1 MNPFFKVLSIAL
13 PSVVAGGLL
22 FQSPVG
28 HADDKNKNKNKRD
41 DSSLVIKSKN
51 GNSVTING
59 NLGLGNLDGI
69 RALVRSRLQGA
80 RAAILSS
87 NMPPQLR
94 DKALA
99 RFDKVNAIVDR
110 KLAKIDF
117 RDLEQLGEQMEDLG
131 EEIEGAMEG
140 LEEEMEALAKS
151 DPSFKRQLKAL
162 DNQFDFHLDFD
173 DDGDDDRRGYSM
185 PAPPTAPT
193 PPMPPVPPV
202 APMAPT
208 APLPPTPPLP
218 PAPPAGWSSVDV
230 SGYDDDSFDG
240 SDLKLRGD
248 QRNRLREVRQQADA
262 QIRNAKKQLDRLS
275 EQLNA
280 ALKNDRTQTS
290 EAIRLVEAI
299 SAQEVIIRKA
309 RVTAWLNARDLLDAR
324 QRDVLERGR

>member
-1 MNPFFKVLSIAL
+1 MNPVFKVLSIAL

-28 HADDKNKNKNKRD
+28 YADDKNKDKRD
-41 DSSLVIKSKN
+41 DNSLVIKSKN

-87 NMPPQLR
+87 NMPPQVR

-151 DPSFKRQLKAL
+151 DPTLKRQLKAL
-162 DNQFDFHLDFD
+162 GKQFDFHMDFD
-173 DDGDDDRRGYSM
+173 DDGDDDSWGYSM
-185 PAPPTAPT
+185 PAPPM
-193 PPMPPVPPV
+193 PPMPPMPPV
-202 APMAPT
+202 APMAPM
-208 APLPPTPPLP
+208 APLPPRPPLP

-248 QRNRLREVRQQADA
+248 QRNRLREVRQQADE